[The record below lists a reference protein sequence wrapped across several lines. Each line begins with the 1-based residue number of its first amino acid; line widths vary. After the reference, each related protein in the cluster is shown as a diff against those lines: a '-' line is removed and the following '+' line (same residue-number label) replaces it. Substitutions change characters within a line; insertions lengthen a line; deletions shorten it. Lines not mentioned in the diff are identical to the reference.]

1 MDLTQITLDKLNEL
15 GTKASAEYFG
25 VKEGTI
31 RNWLNTSKVPAT
43 AAQKVLDDAMAE
55 KPLTGLESGLEVSAP
70 KDTSVV
76 TPERLTN
83 IEFRLAIIESRVIA
97 PTGISAVPPQQ
108 NWTAPHNFR
117 K

>member
-1 MDLTQITLDKLNEL
+1 MNLTQITLDKLNEL

-31 RNWLNTSKVPAT
+31 KNWLNTGKVPAT
-43 AAQKVLDDAMAE
+43 AAQRVLDDM
-55 KPLTGLESGLEVSAP
+55 TGPAAGSGPMEVSAP

-83 IEFRLAIIESRVIA
+83 IEFRLAIIESKVIA
-97 PTGISAVPPQQ
+97 PTGISTVPPQQ